1 VLDAKQWTELVAPFP
16 EGSFLV
22 GLSSVHWREA
32 WKYGERAF
40 RYCQHDVG
48 HALASL
54 RIAAATLG
62 WRLVLLD
69 GVSNSTLSSLLGL
82 DRDEDFTE
90 AEREEAELLA
100 LIAPDFP
107 APLPSDSKSLT
118 AHGGGVL
125 WQGRANTLSSEH
137 RVEWPVIDE
146 VARVT
151 RRCESSPI
159 QEDFSGFP
167 SGDELF
173 GTPVCQGLLTAEKAR
188 PFLVAEAR

>member
-1 VLDAKQWTELVAPFP
+1 
-16 EGSFLV
+16 
-22 GLSSVHWREA
+22 
-32 WKYGERAF
+32 
-40 RYCQHDVG
+40 
-48 HALASL
+48 
-54 RIAAATLG
+54 
-62 WRLVLLD
+62 
-69 GVSNSTLSSLLGL
+69 VSNSTLSSLLGL

-90 AEREEAELLA
+90 AEREEAALLA

-146 VARVT
+146 VARAT

-167 SGDELF
+167 SEDELF
-173 GTPVCQGLLTAEKAR
+173 GTPVCQGLLTAEKAILGRRSAVAMDGSTAISR
-188 PFLVAEAR
+188 PAFFRMLARLIPTQERRSMPWDAIPWRPRIHIGLFVHRVDGLAPGIYALARDP

>member
-1 VLDAKQWTELVAPFP
+1 
-16 EGSFLV
+16 
-22 GLSSVHWREA
+22 
-32 WKYGERAF
+32 
-40 RYCQHDVG
+40 
-48 HALASL
+48 
-54 RIAAATLG
+54 
-62 WRLVLLD
+62 
-69 GVSNSTLSSLLGL
+69 VSNSTLSSLLGL

-90 AEREEAELLA
+90 AEREEAALLA
-100 LIAPDFP
+100 LVAPDFP

-146 VARVT
+146 VARAT

-167 SGDELF
+167 SEDKLF
-173 GTPVCQGLLTAEKAR
+173 GTPGTCQRL
-188 PFLVAEAR
+188 